1 MWVYLI
7 FYLFILL
14 IISVIG
20 SEPLVLLI
28 WRNSFFRVQMVLSF
42 TFFCNDF
49 EKCLAATATPWSTA
63 YLATFAGAGVW
74 VVHFPFHLAKGL
86 GVKISEIGRNYYLWI
101 IWDLANRGSGRPWE
115 AAVLRLLFKP
125 TLQHDCFEMICVTS
139 GLKTYMS
146 QCLYCFTISTHLS
159 MNSWLLFFCTY

>member
-1 MWVYLI
+1 MFSPFLCFNCKRLKFMISICHLDDNVPVYKK
-7 FYLFILL
+7 FH
-14 IISVIG
+14 
-20 SEPLVLLI
+20 
-28 WRNSFFRVQMVLSF
+28 Q
-42 TFFCNDF
+42 NDGR
-49 EKCLAATATPWSTA
+49 CRTSCT
-63 YLATFAGAGVW
+63 
-74 VVHFPFHLAKGL
+74 FPFSFSKRTW
-86 GVKISEIGRNYYLWI
+86 SENFRTGYNYYLWI

-115 AAVLRLLFKP
+115 AAALRLLFKP